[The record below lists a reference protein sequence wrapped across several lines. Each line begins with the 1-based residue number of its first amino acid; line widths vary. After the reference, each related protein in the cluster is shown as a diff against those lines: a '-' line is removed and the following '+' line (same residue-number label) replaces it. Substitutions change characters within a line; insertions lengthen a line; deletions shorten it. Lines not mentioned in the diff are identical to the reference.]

1 MNCSEGTR
9 ALGTLS
15 KDWMSSSFYLQDCSK
30 PGILRICDRDS
41 NHHKKTYTR
50 GRLEFSL
57 LANPSNVIARAGV
70 NANGVAGFDESRNL
84 NFDTGINSNLVG

>member
-1 MNCSEGTR
+1 M
-9 ALGTLS
+9 GTLN
-15 KDWMSSSFYLQDCSK
+15 KAWMSSSFYLLDCSK
-30 PGILRICDRDS
+30 PGILRDFDRDS

-57 LANPSNVIARAGV
+57 LANSGDVITRAGI

-84 NFDTGINSNLVG
+84 NFDSGVDSNLVG

>member
-1 MNCSEGTR
+1 MNCSEGIR

-30 PGILRICDRDS
+30 PGILRNFDRDS

-50 GRLEFSL
+50 GRLEFSY
-57 LANPSNVIARAGV
+57 LAYAGNVFTCAGV
-70 NANGVAGFDESRNL
+70 NANSIAGFDESRYL
-84 NFDTGINSNLVG
+84 NFDSGINSNLIG

>member
-1 MNCSEGTR
+1 MGILN
-9 ALGTLS
+9 
-15 KDWMSSSFYLQDCSK
+15 KDWRSNSFYLQDCSK
-30 PGILRICDRDS
+30 PDILRNYDRDS

-84 NFDTGINSNLVG
+84 NFDSGIDSNQIG